1 VEIGCGEGKKKEI
14 GGDGK
19 ERGEERR
26 KKKRRKIEIMN
37 YLIFILTIFYQTLK
51 IKGDNYIK

>member
-19 ERGEERR
+19 EREERR
-26 KKKRRKIEIMN
+26 KKKRREIEIMN